1 MKMLNLTH
9 DWLRAYVPHCL
20 AKIDRVTFG
29 IMNKEDTL
37 RAKEIDPYMP
47 ESRFKLAIPF
57 IGKVHNYRTLCPFF
71 FMESCAGC
79 SQPIV

>member
-1 MKMLNLTH
+1 MLNLTH

-29 IMNKEDTL
+29 IMNKEDGL
-37 RAKEIDPYMP
+37 RAREIDPFMP

-57 IGKVHNYRTLCPFF
+57 VGKVGLLRSLVPL
-71 FMESCAGC
+71 ESYNCWA
-79 SQPIV
+79 